1 MLKKITESINS
12 ITASSND
19 VLSRFEVI
27 DNGVKTVSH
36 HEQNIRS
43 AMEEQEIGG
52 QQLLK
57 SIERLKELSVSV
69 EKGSGDMMST
79 GDRLIK
85 QTNEL
90 ITNSNDAIN
99 GMNDVLNGAMKQ
111 IQTAVTQVDVM
122 SNENSRNFE
131 DLKVETE
138 IFKVSTGNEK
148 RKILVVD
155 DDEIHLEMAKGVLEN
170 EFEVTTVTSGQSALK
185 LFYQGLV
192 PNLILLDLVMPGMD
206 GWDTFES
213 IHGISR
219 VHNVPIAFC
228 SASSDLNDIAHSKQ
242 VGAVDYI
249 QKPCGDLLARV
260 KRLV

>member
-1 MLKKITESINS
+1 MLKKITESIDS

-27 DNGVKTVSH
+27 DNGVKTVTQ
-36 HEQNIRS
+36 HELNIRS
-43 AMEEQEIGG
+43 SMEEQEIGG

-69 EKGSGDMMST
+69 ERGSEDMMKT
-79 GDRLIK
+79 GSHLIT

-99 GMNDVLNGAMKQ
+99 GMNQVLSGAMQQ
-111 IQTAVTQVDVM
+111 IQTAVTQVDEM

-131 DLKVETE
+131 ELKQETE
-138 IFKVSTGNEK
+138 KFKVSSGNAK
-148 RKILVVD
+148 RKIIMVD
-155 DDEIHLEMAKGVLEN
+155 DDEIHLEMAKGILEN
-170 EFEVTTVTSGQSALK
+170 EYDVTTVKSGQAALQ

-192 PNLILLDLVMPGMD
+192 PDLILLDLVMPGMD
-206 GWDTFES
+206 GWDTFER

-219 VHNVPIAFC
+219 VHSVPIAFC
-228 SASSDLNDIAHSKQ
+228 SASTDLKDISRARE
-242 VGAVDYI
+242 VGAADYI
-249 QKPCGDLLARV
+249 SKPCNDLLARV
-260 KRLV
+260 RKLL